1 MTPTAR
7 GPGSPRPTNPHE
19 LLAPLR
25 ARVSRSEDPV
35 GVGRLTTEIGA
46 VSTRHGQVL
55 GAEGLR
61 AAADSVRE
69 HTQGL
74 GPLQGLVD
82 DPRVTDILVNGGGR
96 IWLDRGHGLVDAG
109 FTLDGEH
116 QVRALAVRLAS
127 LAGRRLDE
135 GLPWVDARLPG
146 GIRLHAVVP
155 PVAPEG
161 THISLR
167 TLRGAPAD
175 LAALV
180 AAGSVA
186 PAWHEVLA
194 ALISAR
200 AAFLVTGGTGA
211 GKTTLLAA
219 LLSLVPSTERI
230 VLVED
235 VGELRPRHP
244 HVVRLE
250 ARHANVEGRGE
261 VGLDVLVRQAL
272 RMRPDRLVVGEC
284 RGSEVRDLLAA
295 LNTGHSGGC
304 GTLHANAPAEVP
316 ARLEALGLIAGLSR
330 EGVHAQAAAAL
341 DVVVHVRRT
350 TVRREV
356 AEIGVVGCDATGRL
370 VVDRAL
376 LRADDGRTT
385 GGPAWPALT
394 ERLGLPASASPASP
408 P

>member
-82 DPRVTDILVNGGGR
+82 DLRVTDILVNGGGR

-146 GIRLHAVVP
+146 GSGCTPSCPRSLP
-155 PVAPEG
+155 RAP
-161 THISLR
+161 TSAC
-167 TLRGAPAD
+167 APC
-175 LAALV
+175 V
-180 AAGSVA
+180 GS
-186 PAWHEVLA
+186 
-194 ALISAR
+194 
-200 AAFLVTGGTGA
+200 G
-211 GKTTLLAA
+211 
-219 LLSLVPSTERI
+219 
-230 VLVED
+230 
-235 VGELRPRHP
+235 RPRGP
-244 HVVRLE
+244 G
-250 ARHANVEGRGE
+250 GR
-261 VGLDVLVRQAL
+261 RQW
-272 RMRPDRLVVGEC
+272 RPP
-284 RGSEVRDLLAA
+284 
-295 LNTGHSGGC
+295 
-304 GTLHANAPAEVP
+304 GT
-316 ARLEALGLIAGLSR
+316 RCW
-330 EGVHAQAAAAL
+330 
-341 DVVVHVRRT
+341 RR
-350 TVRREV
+350 
-356 AEIGVVGCDATGRL
+356 
-370 VVDRAL
+370 
-376 LRADDGRTT
+376 
-385 GGPAWPALT
+385 
-394 ERLGLPASASPASP
+394 
-408 P
+408 